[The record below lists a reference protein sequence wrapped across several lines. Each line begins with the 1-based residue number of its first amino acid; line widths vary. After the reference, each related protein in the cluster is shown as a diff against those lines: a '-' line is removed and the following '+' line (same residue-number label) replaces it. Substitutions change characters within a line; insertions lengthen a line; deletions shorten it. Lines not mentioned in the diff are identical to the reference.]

1 MNGLA
6 VRLRTVA
13 LCTVAGLGLAGCAA
27 QTYQEQR
34 AATGAAVG
42 GATGALIGGLA
53 GGSAGSAVA
62 GGILGA
68 ATGGLIGAT
77 TPPPPPP
84 VVVAGPRCYW
94 TRGEP
99 VWDDYRGVG
108 RPSRIRFCD

>member
-1 MNGLA
+1 MNTA
-6 VRLRTVA
+6 ARRVCTAAFMVA
-13 LCTVAGLGLAGCAA
+13 AASGLAGCAA

-68 ATGGLIGAT
+68 ATGGIIGAAA
-77 TPPPPPP
+77 PPPPPP
-84 VVVAGPRCYW
+84 VYAGRCYW

-99 VWDDYRGVG
+99 VWDDYRGMW
-108 RPSRIRFCD
+108 RPSRVRVCD

>member
-1 MNGLA
+1 MNTIA
-6 VRLRTVA
+6 RRVRTVA
-13 LCTVAGLGLAGCAA
+13 VMAAASFTLAGCAA
-27 QTYQEQR
+27 QTYQVQL

-68 ATGGLIGAT
+68 ATGGIIGAAA
-77 TPPPPPP
+77 PPPP

-99 VWDDYRGVG
+99 VWDDYRGIW
-108 RPSRIRFCD
+108 RPSRVRVCD